1 MNKKYY
7 LLIFFILLC
16 GLVLRLYHI
25 EFGLP
30 HSFYAD
36 EPEFAEPAIKY
47 TYEIRNI
54 VKNNDYYKLFPISFV
69 YGTFTAYLFTFATMA
84 FSKFNNLLG
93 IGFDK
98 TTLYVFMRSL
108 NAVLSLLVVLSAAAL
123 SFKLSKKRLIFFTV
137 LILGALNWKLIV
149 HAHYLNADLIQ
160 TILLMLSYLLLFYYY
175 KRGPDNKFTVLTGIF
190 FGLAFGTKITALMSL
205 PLFYY
210 IFWQKKDYVGAL
222 GFSLVAGI
230 AFMVSNPFS
239 LILSERFALRIL
251 EMFSHEGGLVLDS
264 ADPTFYKY
272 FLALGFITT
281 PLVLLSSITG
291 AIKSLKSK
299 VEYPFHY
306 FLLGNIIIYLLFF
319 TLQSR
324 RVDRWL
330 LPILPIVLIYAGI
343 GVDLLFE
350 KIKNKVVLSFTL
362 LLLAGSYLYFPVLLL
377 VQFQRYTPKAAA
389 YLWMRNNL
397 DKTKRVFAY
406 TEEGLDP
413 LNKLPTSKVVKL
425 PVYSTEGAQFYSPVN
440 LQHYHYVVISS
451 RPLQNYKRPSVRQT
465 YPFYYEKWKD
475 FEDKLANPEQFK
487 LINQFVLPK
496 PNLIPLSDVFVYE
509 NLGEVKVPPPE
520 LINNP

>member
-1 MNKKYY
+1 MKKKHYF
-7 LLIFFILLC
+7 LIFLILLC
-16 GLVLRLYHI
+16 GLALRLYHI
-25 EFGLP
+25 DFGLP

-54 VKNNDYYKLFPISFV
+54 IKNNDYYKLFPISFV
-69 YGTFTAYLFTFATMA
+69 YGTFTAYLFTLATMA
-84 FSKFNNLLG
+84 FSKFSNLLG
-93 IGFDK
+93 VGFDK

-108 NAVLSLLVVLSAAAL
+108 NAVLSLLVVLSAALL
-123 SFKLSKKRLIFFTV
+123 SFKISRKRLVFFTV

-149 HAHYLNADLIQ
+149 HAHYLNADITQ

-175 KRGPDNKFTVLTGIF
+175 KQGPDNKFTVLTGIF

-210 IFWQKKDYVGAL
+210 VFCQKKDYVGAL

-230 AFMVSNPFS
+230 AFMISNPFS
-239 LILSERFALRIL
+239 LILSERFSLRIL
-251 EMFSHEGGLVLDS
+251 EMLTHEGGLVFDS
-264 ADPTFYKY
+264 VDLTFYKY

-281 PLVLLSSITG
+281 PLVLLTSVLG
-291 AIKSLKSK
+291 AFKSMRSK
-299 VEYPFHY
+299 EEHPFHF
-306 FLLGNIIIYLLFF
+306 FLIGNVIIYLLFF

-350 KIKNKVVLSFTL
+350 KVKNKVVLVFTL
-362 LLLAGSYLYFPVLLL
+362 LLLASSYLYFPVLLL

-389 YLWMRNNL
+389 YLWMRDNL
-397 DKTKRVFAY
+397 NQTKKVLAY

-413 LNKLPTSKVVKL
+413 LNKLPESKVYKI
-425 PVYSTEGAQFYSPVN
+425 PVYEGENAQLFSPAPTE
-440 LQHYHYVVISS
+440 HYHYVVVSS
-451 RPLQNYKRPSVRQT
+451 RPLQNHKRSAVKQK
-465 YPFYYEKWKD
+465 YPFYYETWNK
-475 FEDKLANPEQFK
+475 FENKLANPEQFK
-487 LINQFVLPK
+487 LLNQFVLPK
-496 PNLIPLSDVFVYE
+496 PNLIPLSDVFIYE
-509 NLGEVKVPPPE
+509 NLGKVKPLP